1 MALPIILS
9 CPRIFDALKQAEEGD
24 SLGGGKVAPAQ
35 GAVLPSRAFFWNTL
49 TGSRSLRERLGGKNA
64 ASRTL
69 FRNMLPVP
77 QSL

>member
-24 SLGGGKVAPAQ
+24 SLGGDQVAPAH
-35 GAVLPSRAFFWNTL
+35 GGGLPSRAFFWNTL
-49 TGSRSLRERLGGKNA
+49 TASRSLRERVGGEKA